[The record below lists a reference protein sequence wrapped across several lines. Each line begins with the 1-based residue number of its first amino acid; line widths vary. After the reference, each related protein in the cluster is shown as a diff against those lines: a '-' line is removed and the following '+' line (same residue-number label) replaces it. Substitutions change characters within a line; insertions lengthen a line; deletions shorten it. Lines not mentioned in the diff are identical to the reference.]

1 MSEEIRHDYLRPGG
15 RVKWLSKYNE
25 KTWFAGII
33 MYVIGDRAI
42 VRAKPDDKVFVIP
55 TYRLHAIIV

>member
-1 MSEEIRHDYLRPGG
+1 MSGEIHHDYLRPGG

-25 KTWFAGII
+25 KTWFAGTILS
-33 MYVIGDRAI
+33 VIGDRAV
-42 VRAKPDDKVFVIP
+42 VRAKPDDKVLVLP